1 MSKKIW
7 TLFSILLLSAM
18 LLAACAQPT
27 AAPVATEATPAATEA
42 MPAATEAMPA
52 ATEAMPATTEAMPA
66 ATGEVYYLNFK
77 PEVAEIYAKI
87 ADAYKAETGN
97 TLKVV
102 TAAAGTYEQTL
113 KSEIAK
119 SDAPV
124 LFQINGP
131 IGYQNWKDYTA
142 DLKDTELYKHLSDKN
157 LAVTDGDGVYGLPY
171 VVEGYG
177 IIYNNAIMD
186 KYFATDG
193 AKATSMDEIN
203 NFATLKA
210 VADDMTDQERRAGYR
225 GRVLRNI
232 SKARRRLA
240 LADTLDGCPGIL

>member
-1 MSKKIW
+1 MNKKFWYVIS
-7 TLFSILLLSAM
+7 LMLVASL
-18 LLAACAQPT
+18 LLAACATP
-27 AAPVATEATPAATEA
+27 AATTQAPAATEA
-42 MPAATEAMPA
+42 PATTEAVIAYRSACTNRSAAPTEAPAATEAPTTAPA
-52 ATEAMPATTEAMPA
+52 A
-66 ATGEVYYLNFK
+66 ATGEVYFLNFK
-77 PEVAEIYAKI
+77 PEVAEVYQKI
-87 ADAYKAETGN
+87 ADAYKKETGN

-142 DLKDTELYKHLSDKN
+142 DLKDTELYKHLSAKSM
-157 LAVTDGDGVYGLPY
+157 AVTDAGGVYGIPY
-171 VVEGYG
+171 AVEGYG

-193 AKATSMDEIN
+193 AKAKSMD
-203 NFATLKA
+203 
-210 VADDMTDQERRAGYR
+210 
-225 GRVLRNI
+225 
-232 SKARRRLA
+232 
-240 LADTLDGCPGIL
+240 

>member
-18 LLAACAQPT
+18 LLAACASPT
-27 AAPVATEATPAATEA
+27 EAPVATEAAPAATEA
-42 MPAATEAMPA
+42 MPAAG
-52 ATEAMPATTEAMPA
+52 
-66 ATGEVYYLNFK
+66 GEVYYLNFK

-87 ADAYKAETGN
+87 AEAYKAETGV

-131 IGYQNWKDYTA
+131 DR
-142 DLKDTELYKHLSDKN
+142 LYS
-157 LAVTDGDGVYGLPY
+157 
-171 VVEGYG
+171 
-177 IIYNNAIMD
+177 
-186 KYFATDG
+186 
-193 AKATSMDEIN
+193 
-203 NFATLKA
+203 
-210 VADDMTDQERRAGYR
+210 
-225 GRVLRNI
+225 
-232 SKARRRLA
+232 
-240 LADTLDGCPGIL
+240 PGKITPQI